1 MVDDMA
7 AVRRSPW
14 LAPLRQA
21 LGGSGSVLV
30 LVEGSAGL
38 GKSRALH
45 GLSCL
50 PEAAEACRTLW
61 RCGAAQDRPETA
73 PGPALLLVDDAHLA
87 TPQEREWLRGLLERP
102 WEGLAAVVAY
112 RPEELGTG
120 GLPLGAPAVSY
131 PPGLAVFRHRLRA
144 WGVDRV
150 RRAASEVL
158 GERATHE
165 AVARL
170 YASSGGVPQ
179 VVADL
184 LGTLRAGSGSRCTA
198 ADVDAAGVPVRLA
211 ELVLSRTEALA
222 AGDRTVVWAAAVLG
236 EPAGRDELLS
246 VAGMD
251 PERGSAAL
259 LAALAGAALSEVSRG
274 PLGRYGFSVPL
285 AATAVRER
293 VPGPVREELH
303 GRAAR
308 VLARRRPVPWAE
320 VARHRG
326 AAGRRKGW
334 LKAVEKAALAA
345 VEEGR
350 HQEAIGLLERT
361 LAVREVPARYRARLA
376 PLLARS
382 AVVGLRSDQTVEVLT
397 QAVRDPG
404 LPVDVRGQLRLDLGL
419 MLANQ
424 VGDLAAGMRELEAA
438 VDELGEVRPVLTSR
452 AMVALAM
459 PEWPTGT
466 LAGHREWLRRAAGL
480 ARAGDSEVARAAVAA
495 NHASLAVACGD
506 PQARELV
513 AALPVDGPRAGC
525 REHAARGLCNAA
537 DAALWRGS
545 YQWGEELLST
555 GLDLSARIGASYT
568 EQTAQGTRLLLDWWA
583 GRWTGLGERCERF
596 VADTADMPVVAADA
610 HLVRGMLAFTQ
621 GDWTQ
626 AVHWLTALGA
636 PAPECTRMPLA
647 AATAGALI
655 RLALVRD
662 DLATAAEQAR
672 AAWTAVADK
681 GIWAWAAELAPWAVE
696 AVARA
701 GDAAAARRMT
711 TEFVQGLA
719 GQDAPSARAAVA
731 WSRAALE
738 ECEGR
743 HREAAGSYR
752 EAAAAYRELSRP
764 YARAL
769 TTEGAARCSLAHG
782 AEHSGAPDEAA
793 AGGRADG
800 AAGDDDGRAHAV
812 ASLRRCVE
820 RYTEL
825 GAVYDAARARTLLR
839 SHQPP
844 EVRRPGRP
852 AFDDRLSPREREV
865 AELAARGLM
874 NREIAVVLHLSPR
887 TVEQHVARAIRKTGA
902 LSRRDL
908 LRTAP

>member
-1 MVDDMA
+1 
-7 AVRRSPW
+7 
-14 LAPLRQA
+14 
-21 LGGSGSVLV
+21 
-30 LVEGSAGL
+30 
-38 GKSRALH
+38 
-45 GLSCL
+45 
-50 PEAAEACRTLW
+50 
-61 RCGAAQDRPETA
+61 
-73 PGPALLLVDDAHLA
+73 
-87 TPQEREWLRGLLERP
+87 
-102 WEGLAAVVAY
+102 
-112 RPEELGTG
+112 
-120 GLPLGAPAVSY
+120 
-131 PPGLAVFRHRLRA
+131 
-144 WGVDRV
+144 
-150 RRAASEVL
+150 
-158 GERATHE
+158 
-165 AVARL
+165 
-170 YASSGGVPQ
+170 
-179 VVADL
+179 
-184 LGTLRAGSGSRCTA
+184 
-198 ADVDAAGVPVRLA
+198 
-211 ELVLSRTEALA
+211 
-222 AGDRTVVWAAAVLG
+222 
-236 EPAGRDELLS
+236 
-246 VAGMD
+246 
-251 PERGSAAL
+251 
-259 LAALAGAALSEVSRG
+259 
-274 PLGRYGFSVPL
+274 
-285 AATAVRER
+285 
-293 VPGPVREELH
+293 
-303 GRAAR
+303 
-308 VLARRRPVPWAE
+308 
-320 VARHRG
+320 
-326 AAGRRKGW
+326 
-334 LKAVEKAALAA
+334 
-345 VEEGR
+345 
-350 HQEAIGLLERT
+350 
-361 LAVREVPARYRARLA
+361 
-376 PLLARS
+376 
-382 AVVGLRSDQTVEVLT
+382 
-397 QAVRDPG
+397 
-404 LPVDVRGQLRLDLGL
+404 
-419 MLANQ
+419 
-424 VGDLAAGMRELEAA
+424 
-438 VDELGEVRPVLTSR
+438 
-452 AMVALAM
+452 
-459 PEWPTGT
+459 
-466 LAGHREWLRRAAGL
+466 
-480 ARAGDSEVARAAVAA
+480 
-495 NHASLAVACGD
+495 LAVACGD

-583 GRWTGLGERCERF
+583 GRWAGLGERCERF

-769 TTEGAARCSLAHG
+769 TTEGAARCSLGHG

-793 AGGRADG
+793 ARGGADG

-812 ASLRRCVE
+812 AALRRCVE

-887 TVEQHVARAIRKTGA
+887 TVEQHVARALRKTGA

>member
-14 LAPLRQA
+14 LTPLRRA
-21 LGGSGSVLV
+21 LGGNGSVLV

-38 GKSRALH
+38 GKTRALH
-45 GLSCL
+45 GLSGL
-50 PEAAEACRTLW
+50 PEAAEARRTLW
-61 RCGAAQDRPETA
+61 RCGAAQEPPET
-73 PGPALLLVDDAHLA
+73 GGCPALLLVDDAHRA
-87 TPQEREWLRGLLERP
+87 TPQEREWLREVLERP

-112 RPEELGTG
+112 RPEELGTA

-158 GERATHE
+158 GEQATHE
-165 AVARL
+165 AVTRL
-170 YASSGGVPQ
+170 HACSGGVPQ

-184 LGTLRAGSGSRCTA
+184 LGALTAGTGSRCTA

-211 ELVLSRTEALA
+211 ELVLSRTDALTA
-222 AGDRTVVWAAAVLG
+222 ADRPVVWAAAVLG

-251 PERGSAAL
+251 GARGRAAL
-259 LAALAGAALSEVSRG
+259 LEVLAGAALSEVSQ
-274 PLGRYGFSVPL
+274 GRYGFSVPL

-320 VARHRG
+320 VARHRE
-326 AAGRRKGW
+326 AAGRRRSW

-345 VEEGR
+345 VEAGH

-361 LAVREVPARYRARLA
+361 LAVPEVPARYRARLA

-382 AVVGLRSDQTVEVLT
+382 AVIGLRSDQTVEVLT

-438 VDELGEVRPVLTSR
+438 VEELGEVRPALTSR

-513 AALPVDGPRAGC
+513 AALPVDGPPAGC

-545 YQWGEELLST
+545 YRWGEELMSA
-555 GLDLSARIGASYT
+555 GLDLAARIGASYT

-583 GRWTGLGERCERF
+583 GRWDGLGERCERF

-610 HLVRGMLAFTQ
+610 HLVRGMLAFVQ

-647 AATAGALI
+647 AATAGTLI

-662 DLATAAEQAR
+662 DPQAAAEQAR
-672 AAWTAVADK
+672 AAWAAVAEK

-711 TEFVQGLA
+711 AEFVRGLA

-743 HREAAGSYR
+743 HPEAAGSYR
-752 EAAAAYRELSRP
+752 QAAAAYRELSRP

-769 TTEGAARCSLAHG
+769 TTEGAARCSLLDG

-793 AGGRADG
+793 RGGADG
-800 AAGDDDGRAHAV
+800 TAGEDGGRAHAV

-820 RYTEL
+820 QYTEL

-887 TVEQHVARAIRKTGA
+887 TVEQHVARALRKTGA